1 MFDLGW
7 DEMALI
13 AVVALVV
20 LGPKEL
26 PNALR
31 TVSGLM
37 KQARK
42 LAGEFQSGVHE
53 IIREAELED
62 AKKAITGLNKG
73 TITDAIEK
81 HFDSEGE
88 IKSALQKPTEEDANP
103 AAIAEAPAQAQFS
116 SSTEAEVNPAVA
128 AFAPGGSVHQLPE
141 IEAGSEMAD
150 GTEVSAIEGD
160 VKATPIEAG
169 PNDELR
175 AAALSSVSSPGPA
188 ESQTPK
194 SSSSESEWGS
204 KLADHDVSDASTSQ
218 TEKSKIS

>member
-62 AKKAITGLNKG
+62 AKKVIADLNKG
-73 TITDAIEK
+73 SIAGAIEK
-81 HFDSEGE
+81 HLDSDGE
-88 IKSALQKPTEEDANP
+88 IKSALQKPTDETMNP
-103 AAIAEAPAQAQFS
+103 AAI
-116 SSTEAEVNPAVA
+116 TETAATGDTPSATEVNPAVA
-128 AFAPGGSVHQLPE
+128 AFAPGGSAHHLPE
-141 IEAGSEMAD
+141 IEAASDVAAVSEVA
-150 GTEVSAIEGD
+150 ALEGD
-160 VKATPIEAG
+160 VMATPIEAG
-169 PNDELR
+169 PDDALR
-175 AAALSSVSSPGPA
+175 AAALDSVSTPDPA
-188 ESQTPK
+188 D
-194 SSSSESEWGS
+194 WGS
-204 KLADHDVSDASTSQ
+204 KLAGTDLGQKTKDE

>member
-42 LAGEFQSGVHE
+42 LASEFQNGMHE

-62 AKKAITGLNKG
+62 AKKAVQDLTTKG
-73 TITDAIEK
+73 AIANVIEK
-81 HFDSEGE
+81 TVDPSGELKSAFQKPEDDDKPALTPPSETKPDEAKPIAAVAGPSLPAAAE
-88 IKSALQKPTEEDANP
+88 IKPDQDAKLDQ
-103 AAIAEAPAQAQFS
+103 AGADQAEI
-116 SSTEAEVNPAVA
+116 NPAVA
-128 AFAPGGSVHQLPE
+128 AFGPNGTGGIHAAA
-141 IEAGSEMAD
+141 EAMDEEDSEA
-150 GTEVSAIEGD
+150 A
-160 VKATPIEAG
+160 ALRQTPIETISHASSTA
-169 PNDELR
+169 PVAT
-175 AAALSSVSSPGPA
+175 AATGPA
-188 ESQTPK
+188 
-194 SSSSESEWGS
+194 
-204 KLADHDVSDASTSQ
+204 ASISPD
-218 TEKSKIS
+218 TEKSKTS

>member
-7 DEMALI
+7 DEMAVI

-62 AKKAITGLNKG
+62 AKKAISGLNKG
-73 TITDAIEK
+73 TIADAIEK
-81 HFDSEGE
+81 HFDSDGT
-88 IKSALQKPTEEDANP
+88 IRSALEKPGDDTVNP
-103 AAIAEAPAQAQFS
+103 APIVEASAQPKLQNA
-116 SSTEAEVNPAVA
+116 AEVEINPAVA
-128 AFAPGGSVHQLPE
+128 AFAPGGSAHQLPE
-141 IEAGSEMAD
+141 VEPDDFGALP
-150 GTEVSAIEGD
+150 TEVAAVEGD
-160 VKATPIEAG
+160 VKSTPVEPG
-169 PNDELR
+169 RDEELR
-175 AAALSSVSSPGPA
+175 AAALSSVSSTNPA
-188 ESQTPK
+188 DQASK
-194 SSSSESEWGS
+194 SSLSDSEWGS
-204 KLADHDVSDASTSQ
+204 KLADQDTSHAPTSQ
-218 TEKSKIS
+218 AEKSKIS

>member
-42 LAGEFQSGVHE
+42 LASEFQNGMHE

-62 AKKAITGLNKG
+62 AKKAVQDLTTKG
-73 TITDAIEK
+73 AIANVIEK
-81 HFDSEGE
+81 TVDPSGE
-88 IKSALQKPTEEDANP
+88 LKSAFQKPEDDDKP
-103 AAIAEAPAQAQFS
+103 ALTPPSEAKPDEAKPIAAVAGPSLPGVDEVKPQDAKLDQVGADQA
-116 SSTEAEVNPAVA
+116 EINPAVA
-128 AFAPGGSVHQLPE
+128 AFGSNGTGGIHAAA
-141 IEAGSEMAD
+141 EAMDEEDSEA
-150 GTEVSAIEGD
+150 A
-160 VKATPIEAG
+160 ALRQTPIETISHASSTAPAATAAAG
-169 PNDELR
+169 P
-175 AAALSSVSSPGPA
+175 AAAISS
-188 ESQTPK
+188 
-194 SSSSESEWGS
+194 
-204 KLADHDVSDASTSQ
+204 D
-218 TEKSKIS
+218 TEKSKTS